1 MNLQTIPAIGLPQP
15 EARRLRLGRPNWKL
29 AVGLTLIL
37 GMLLIG
43 LVAPL
48 WVPRSGLRVGAAM
61 INLPPSAEHWLGT
74 EAGGRDLLAMMIYGT
89 PISLEIG
96 LIAGAVGTV
105 VGTILGIVSG
115 YYRGPLDNIVRG
127 AADVALGIPSLAV
140 LVVIASLMGVTTIE
154 VMALVIALFSWP
166 VPTRTIRSQTLTLR
180 EQGFVSMSKL
190 SGRSDLQIMFLEI
203 APNLLTYI
211 MAGFVGAVSGGIL
224 TSVGLQLLGL
234 GQFTTPTLALI
245 LETAFETGALL
256 RGLWWWWA
264 PPTIALALLFF
275 GLFLISMALDELAN
289 PRLRGT
295 IS

>member
-1 MNLQTIPAIGLPQP
+1 
-15 EARRLRLGRPNWKL
+15 
-29 AVGLTLIL
+29 
-37 GMLLIG
+37 
-43 LVAPL
+43 
-48 WVPRSGLRVGAAM
+48 
-61 INLPPSAEHWLGT
+61 
-74 EAGGRDLLAMMIYGT
+74 
-89 PISLEIG
+89 
-96 LIAGAVGTV
+96 
-105 VGTILGIVSG
+105 
-115 YYRGPLDNIVRG
+115 
-127 AADVALGIPSLAV
+127 
-140 LVVIASLMGVTTIE
+140 
-154 VMALVIALFSWP
+154 
-166 VPTRTIRSQTLTLR
+166 
-180 EQGFVSMSKL
+180 
-190 SGRSDLQIMFLEI
+190 MFLEI